1 MAGSCGCCQHDPVP
15 PVSLEPYRRA
25 LASPRLRSALLLGV
39 LLRGPVFA
47 SGILLTV
54 HTVTTLGRSYAEAGL
69 LVALVTT
76 AVAVS
81 GPWRGRLLDRYGL
94 RRVVLPSVLVA
105 GTCWT
110 IAPWVGYRPL
120 VVLALVASLFVV
132 PGFPIIRQAVI
143 ASVPESERRTAI
155 SLDSSA
161 VELSFMVAP
170 LVAVWA
176 AAQWSTSWVLFIS
189 QALVVLS
196 GVVIWVVDPPL
207 RSAGERTAADRDLP
221 RRQWFRLPF
230 LAVCLVALA
239 ATLVL
244 SGSEIGVVAA
254 MREFAATPQIG
265 VVLALWGLGS
275 LLGGLAYGGL
285 PRAVPAHWLLA
296 ALALVTVPMALAG
309 SPWSLSALALVAGLL
324 CAPTITATVDQVS
337 RLVPSEIRGEAIGWH
352 GSFLTAGGSLGAP
365 LAGVAID
372 HVGVGAGFV
381 AVAGVGLV
389 LAVVAGP
396 ALRSGARGTAG
407 APRRRD
413 PSSTLPA
420 GRTEPR

>member
-1 MAGSCGCCQHDPVP
+1 M
-15 PVSLEPYRRA
+15 SLEPYRRA

-54 HTVTTLGRSYAEAGL
+54 HAVTTLGRSYAEAGL
-69 LVALVTT
+69 LAAVVTT
-76 AVAVS
+76 AMAVS
-81 GPWRGRLLDRYGL
+81 GPWRGRLLDRFGL

-105 GTCWT
+105 GTCWS
-110 IAPWVGYRPL
+110 IAPWVGYVPL
-120 VVLALVASLFVV
+120 VALALLASVFVI
-132 PGFPIIRQAVI
+132 PSFPIIRQAVI
-143 ASVPESERRTAI
+143 AAVPEPERRTAI
-155 SLDSSA
+155 ALDSSA

-176 AAQWSTSWVLFIS
+176 ASHWSTAWVLFIS

-207 RSAGERTAADRDLP
+207 RGASEPTAADRDVP
-221 RRQWFRLPF
+221 RRTWFRPSF
-230 LAVCLVALA
+230 LAVCLVALG

-254 MREFAATPQIG
+254 MRGYGATPQIG

-275 LLGGLAYGGL
+275 LAGGLVYGAMH
-285 PRAVPAHWLLA
+285 RAVPAHWLLA
-296 ALALVTVPMALAG
+296 GLAVVTVPMALAG
-309 SPWSLSALALVAGLL
+309 SPWSLTALAFLAGLL

-352 GSFLTAGGSLGAP
+352 GAFLTAGGTLGAP

-381 AVAGVGLV
+381 LVALVGLLLSAVAVPALRRGVGLPTTG
-389 LAVVAGP
+389 LAVPSHRGP
-396 ALRSGARGTAG
+396 VDPVTG
-407 APRRRD
+407 RRD
-413 PSSTLPA
+413 ARAPLGP
-420 GRTEPR
+420 GR